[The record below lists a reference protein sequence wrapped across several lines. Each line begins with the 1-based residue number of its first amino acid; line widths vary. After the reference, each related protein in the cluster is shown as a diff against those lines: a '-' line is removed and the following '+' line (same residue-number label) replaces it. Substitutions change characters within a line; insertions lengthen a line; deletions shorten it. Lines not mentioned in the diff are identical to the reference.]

1 MNTNIQFTHENGTHV
16 AHDVVVYALS
26 TCGFCKR
33 GLAFLRSNSVKFR
46 YVYVDLLDYD
56 VKQELK
62 DSLSKQYNE
71 RIAYPFLVVDDVK
84 TCVGFTEE
92 KWKEMLSL

>member
-1 MNTNIQFTHENGTHV
+1 MNEHIQFTNENGTHD

-46 YVYVDLLDYD
+46 YVYVDLLDND
-56 VKQELK
+56 AKQELK
-62 DSLSKQYNE
+62 DSLSKKFND
-71 RIAYPFLVVDDVK
+71 RIAYPFIVVDDVK
-84 TCVGFTEE
+84 SCVGFTEE
-92 KWKEMLSL
+92 KWKEMLEL